1 MENLC
6 GGKCTASEATRS
18 NSGLAISSV
27 IRALLGYNE
36 FRYQETRVFCQRHG
50 KFMVM
55 NSSGPQSH
63 FLIFANHRNSGCH
76 CCGYYLGILLAIGLV
91 NLTNSAQ
98 AMDLK
103 TGRQFENQLNAKVTI
118 SWSGQ
123 RLRAAIRN
131 LSKSQGVA
139 IMLDRRVNPDQLIQ
153 LSVRELSLKEALVTL
168 ADQIQMGVCYVGPV
182 AYLGPPQIT
191 TKLAT
196 LAAIKEMQAVE
207 TSRPLTTMQSRRWEA
222 LATPRELLQA
232 IAEEAALS
240 ISGIQA
246 VPHDLWPA
254 VQLPRLSISQQLT
267 LILAGFDL
275 SFDIDTATSIRIAPI
290 PNQLSLRR
298 SYTLGRNSKRRI
310 ERIRKQF
317 PEAIISI
324 ANNRITIDSTQEIH
338 QAIRKTLGISSAR
351 PGKRNVTTG
360 EKRYTLENRA
370 PVGAVLNTIAQ
381 STGYDLD
388 ISADAQERLKD
399 PVSINVNEVTLEN
412 LLRASLDPAG
422 LKFKIADGTI
432 KVFPKTR

>member
-1 MENLC
+1 
-6 GGKCTASEATRS
+6 
-18 NSGLAISSV
+18 
-27 IRALLGYNE
+27 
-36 FRYQETRVFCQRHG
+36 
-50 KFMVM
+50 MVM
-55 NSSGPQSH
+55 KSSGPQPH
-63 FLIFANHRNSGCH
+63 FLIFANRRNLGCH
-76 CCGYYLGILLAIGLV
+76 WCSYCAGLLLVIGLV
-91 NLTNSAQ
+91 SSTNSTQ

-103 TGRQFENQLNAKVTI
+103 TGRQFENQLSAKVTI

-139 IMLDRRVNPDQLIQ
+139 IMLDRRVNPDQLIR
-153 LSVRELSLKEALVTL
+153 LSVRELSLEEALATL
-168 ADQIQMGVCYVGPV
+168 ATQIHMNVSYVGPV

-207 TSRPLTTMQSRRWEA
+207 TSRPLTTMQSRHWEA
-222 LATPRELLQA
+222 LATPRELLQT
-232 IAEEAALS
+232 IAEEVGLS
-240 ISGIQA
+240 ISGIQT

-254 VQLPRLSISQQLT
+254 FQLPKLSTSQQLT

-275 SFDIDTATSIRIAPI
+275 SFDIETAKSIRIAPI

-317 PEAIISI
+317 PEANISL

-351 PGKRNVTTG
+351 PVKRNVTTG

-370 PVGAVLNTIAQ
+370 PVGAVLKTIAQ

-388 ISADAQERLKD
+388 ISADAQEKLTD

-412 LLRASLDPAG
+412 LLRASLDPVG
-422 LKFKIADGTI
+422 LTFEIADGTI
-432 KVFPKTR
+432 KVIPKTR